1 MLSFV
6 ILAAT
11 LILIAIAFVAIPL
24 LRGGT
29 SAPWAALGCI
39 AVLMLGSV
47 GLYVTWSN
55 WSWSGEPAADTPAGM
70 VSRLARRLER
80 EPDDLNGW
88 LMLGRSYAAMSQAPL
103 ALRAY
108 ERADRLAEGRNAEA
122 LIGIAEL
129 LTLQDDNALA
139 GRAGDLFER
148 ALTLDPTAGKALFF
162 GAVAAMRRGELP
174 VARERF
180 AKLLTLN
187 PPDEVR
193 PLIEQQVAALDR
205 AIAGA
210 GSATPA
216 QGAAAGRAAAA
227 AVRVK
232 VSLAPKLA
240 AGTTDGAPLFV
251 FVRDPAS
258 PGPPL
263 AVKRVAAKF
272 PLEVELT
279 AADAMMPNH
288 AITAGQR
295 VLVVAR
301 ISQSGQAEAASG
313 DPFGEVSYDVGRDA
327 AREILIDRVTP

>member
-1 MLSFV
+1 MLPFV

-39 AVLMLGSV
+39 AVLLLGSV
-47 GLYVTWSN
+47 GLYATWSN

-88 LMLGRSYAAMSQAPL
+88 LMLGRSYAAMSQTPL

-193 PLIEQQVAALDR
+193 PLIEQQVTALDR

-210 GSATPA
+210 GSATA
-216 QGAAAGRAAAA
+216 GQAAATGPVAAA
-227 AVRVK
+227 AVRIK

-240 AGTTDGAPLFV
+240 AGTLDGARLFV

-301 ISQSGQAEAASG
+301 ISQSGQAEATSG

>member
-1 MLSFV
+1 MLPFL

-29 SAPWAALGCI
+29 SAPWAALGCT

-47 GLYVTWSN
+47 GLYATWSN
-55 WSWSGEPAADTPAGM
+55 WSWSSEPAADTPAGM

-88 LMLGRSYAAMSQAPL
+88 LMLGRSYAAMSQTPL

-129 LTLQDDNALA
+129 LTLEDDNALA

-148 ALTLDPTAGKALFF
+148 ALALDPTAGKALFF

-174 VARERF
+174 LARERF
-180 AKLLTLN
+180 AKLLALN

-193 PLIEQQVAALDR
+193 PLIEQQVTALDR

-210 GSATPA
+210 ASTGAGPA
-216 QGAAAGRAAAA
+216 AAAGRVVAA

-240 AGTTDGAPLFV
+240 GSTLEGAPLFV
-251 FVRDPAS
+251 FVRDLAS

-263 AVKRVAAKF
+263 AVKRLAARF
-272 PLEVELT
+272 PLEIELT
-279 AADAMMPNH
+279 ATDAMMPNR
-288 AITAGQR
+288 AIAAGQR

-301 ISQSGQAEAASG
+301 ISHSGQPEAASG

-327 AREILIDRVTP
+327 VREILIDRVTP